1 MPAEETLF
9 QQVFSSLNALPA
21 GASVFCR
28 CRFENC
34 RMPGVVL
41 NGMTFEDCT
50 FYACDLSLASLQGT
64 AFKDV
69 LFEECKLQGTA
80 FYVCA
85 RWLLA
90 VRFKKCLLRFASFAQ
105 LPLKKTVF
113 EACDLQDASFVDTQ
127 LQQAV
132 FTHCNLSGVSF
143 LHTHLEGADLASSVG
158 MVLEPENNFL
168 RGAKFSVYSLPG
180 LLSRYGLVVEEL
192 S

>member
-1 MPAEETLF
+1 M
-9 QQVFSSLNALPA
+9 
-21 GASVFCR
+21 
-28 CRFENC
+28 
-34 RMPGVVL
+34 
-41 NGMTFEDCT
+41 
-50 FYACDLSLASLQGT
+50 
-64 AFKDV
+64 
-69 LFEECKLQGTA
+69 
-80 FYVCA
+80 
-85 RWLLA
+85 
-90 VRFKKCLLRFASFAQ
+90 
-105 LPLKKTVF
+105 F

-132 FTHCNLSGVSF
+132 FTHCNLSGASF